1 MKITIIRTA
10 KPAFAWKNQYNSKE
24 YDLAEAE
31 YAESGI
37 CGSEESSDN
46 ARLPKKKLSS
56 SGRPVYIGPEP
67 YCRET
72 AEALFESLI
81 PYEPVPSSSNADHDQ
96 SPKEYG
102 RSAKGRSVLI
112 VTDLLQEVPLQS
124 AFDTDRKLS
133 PGTWRRKAWWQR
145 VTGRSG
151 RQPES
156 VEESRARASRLIDTL
171 CTEGQNCIL
180 ISDERMIS
188 VLVRELKRRGFHIRR
203 GGLFRV
209 DHLER
214 IIATDNEPHCGGCM
228 HDCPLSNPGCM
239 IGKDKAA
246 KLHRH

>member
-1 MKITIIRTA
+1 MKITIIRNA
-10 KPAFAWKNQYNSKE
+10 KPVFAWKKLYNSE
-24 YDLAEAE
+24 EFDQAVAAYAASGAEL
-31 YAESGI
+31 SV
-37 CGSEESSDN
+37 
-46 ARLPKKKLSS
+46 KKLSS
-56 SGRPVYIGPEP
+56 SGRAVYTGPEP
-67 YCRET
+67 YCIET
-72 AEALFESLI
+72 AGALFSDAC
-81 PYEPVPSSSNADHDQ
+81 PV
-96 SPKEYG
+96 
-102 RSAKGRSVLI
+102 
-112 VTDLLQEVPLQS
+112 VTDLLREVPLQS

-156 VEESRARASRLIDTL
+156 VEESRARASRLIGTL
-171 CTEGQNCIL
+171 CAEGQNCIL
-180 ISDERMIS
+180 ITDERMIN